1 VSRFQNDAGEAEK
14 DAKRNRHGAAN
25 QGEWLTLCQGQER
38 SREMRLSMIHL
49 KAGLLA
55 AAALLISSYAVAQ
68 ENVIK
73 IGVNEPLTGVAA
85 ASGGYVADG
94 ARIAADQINAEGGVL
109 GRHLELV
116 IEDSKSNP
124 TAAVEGAQKLIVKDK
139 VPVLMGAWSSTYT
152 LAIMPLLMRYQIPM
166 LVETSSSPKIT
177 RSGNPWIFR
186 IAPDSEMQAE
196 AFGKYV
202 DALQLKKAAFLIV
215 NNDWGLGN
223 FNAFSEMLKQHGIVT
238 VQKEVMAPNAQDLS
252 AQLAKIK
259 SSDAD
264 SLFIVTEVQQ
274 ISLILKQAYTLKL
287 PQKIISASA
296 SSSPDE
302 IIEEAGATASN
313 GAYSIV
319 AFAPWFPEMW
329 PNPDL
334 AKVLVAEWKKRG
346 LVYAGITEGF
356 RGYDGIR
363 TIVAAINKAG
373 KAEPEAIQKAF
384 WDIQVPGV
392 NNTYSFEKLGPAGS
406 ESGQSKANVY
416 IIQMKDGKVINPKLA
431 GG

>member
-1 VSRFQNDAGEAEK
+1 MARAIPSE
-14 DAKRNRHGAAN
+14 RNAVMAIGVIKLR
-25 QGEWLTLCQGQER
+25 
-38 SREMRLSMIHL
+38 
-49 KAGLLA
+49 AGLIA
-55 AAALLISSYAVAQ
+55 AAALLVSWCACAQ
-68 ENVIK
+68 DNVIK
-73 IGVNEPLTGVAA
+73 IGVNQPLTGPVA
-85 ASGGYVADG
+85 ASGNYVVDG
-94 ARIAADQINAEGGVL
+94 ARVAADEINAEGGVL
-109 GRHLELV
+109 GQRITLL

-124 TAAVEGAQKLIVKDK
+124 TAAVEAAQKLIVKDK

-152 LAIMPLLMRYQIPM
+152 LAVMPLLTRYQIPM

-186 IAPDSEMQAE
+186 IAPDSVMQAE
-196 AFGKYV
+196 AFEKYV
-202 DALQLKKAAFLIV
+202 GGLQLKKAAFLVV

-223 FNAFSEMLKQHGIVT
+223 FNAFSEMLKRHDIAT
-238 VQKEVMAPNAQDLS
+238 VLKEVMAPNAQDLS

-264 SLFIVTEVQQ
+264 SLFIVTEVEQ
-274 ISLILKQAYTLKL
+274 IALILKQAHTLKL

-296 SSSPDE
+296 SSSPDQ
-302 IIEEAGATASN
+302 IIEEAGATASS

-329 PNPDL
+329 PNPDI
-334 AKVLVAEWKKRG
+334 AKGLVAEWKKRG
-346 LVYAGITEGF
+346 YVFAGITEGF

-363 TIVAAINKAG
+363 TIVAAIKKAG
-373 KAEPEAIQKAF
+373 KAEPDAIRKAF
-384 WDIQVPGV
+384 WEIQVPGV
-392 NNTYSFEKLGPAGS
+392 NTTYTFEKLGPEGS

-416 IIQMKDGKVINPKLA
+416 LIQMKDGKVINPKLA

>member
-1 VSRFQNDAGEAEK
+1 VQARAARLQSPNNGGGTPRI
-14 DAKRNRHGAAN
+14 GAALVLYPAR
-25 QGEWLTLCQGQER
+25 GVAR
-38 SREMRLSMIHL
+38 MRLTINDL
-49 KAGLLA
+49 KSSLLA
-55 AAALLISSYAVAQ
+55 AAALLVSYTALAQ

-73 IGVNEPLTGVAA
+73 IGVNEPLTGAVA
-85 ASGGYVADG
+85 ASGSYVVDG
-94 ARIAADQINAEGGVL
+94 ARIAVDQINAEGGVL
-109 GRHLELV
+109 GQQLRLLV
-116 IEDSKSNP
+116 EDSKSNP
-124 TAAVEGAQKLIVKDK
+124 TAAVEAAQKLIVKDK

-152 LAIMPLLMRYQIPM
+152 LAVMPLLARYQIPM

-202 DALQLKKAAFLIV
+202 DALQLKKAAFLVV

-223 FNAFSEMLKQHGIVT
+223 FNAFSEMLKQHGIPT

-259 SSDAD
+259 ASDAD
-264 SLFIVTEVQQ
+264 SLFIVTEVEQ
-274 ISLILKQAYTLKL
+274 IALILKQAYTLKL

-296 SSSPDE
+296 SSSPDQ

-334 AKVLVAEWKKRG
+334 AKILVAEWKKRG
-346 LVYAGITEGF
+346 LVFAGITEGF

-363 TIVAAINKAG
+363 TIAVAINKAG
-373 KAEPEAIQKAF
+373 KAEPEAIRKAF
-384 WDIQVPGV
+384 WEVQVPGV
-392 NNTYSFEKLGPAGS
+392 NTTYIFEKLGPQGS

-416 IIQMKDGKVINPKLA
+416 LIQMKDGKVINPKLA